1 MSEVKFSRRTV
12 NFAETVDI
20 ILNSGHNCVHLQGE
34 PGVGKTAIHDVI
46 ASKTGYRK
54 VYIDG
59 PNTDV
64 GQAGMPIP
72 NHTSR
77 TLDFYPADYFGLH
90 LNEPLAIMIDE
101 WTKTEDYVKNTLH
114 PMLHERR
121 MGTFTLHP
129 DTIIFTTGNMSED
142 GVGDSAK
149 SHTRNRQ
156 TWLTY
161 MKPSADEWLI
171 WAGNNGVAAEVMAW
185 VKEYP
190 HCMASY
196 MDGGQKENPYIFNPN
211 DASQGAFVSPR
222 SLFKASHW
230 VSVRDNMTENAL
242 VATLDGTLGHSASRD
257 LQAYI
262 SLADQLPT
270 RESILNS
277 PDTATVPSSPA
288 AQCIL
293 LFKAVQASSRDTFG
307 TWMRYVRRFPKEG
320 QALFINNILEIV
332 AKKDWA
338 IAHPAFVTWARENQ
352 YMFAGLKG

>member
-1 MSEVKFSRRTV
+1 MKSEISFKRTV
-12 NFAETVDI
+12 NFKDAVDI
-20 ILNSGHNCVHLQGE
+20 LLNSGQNSVHLTGE
-34 PGVGKTAIHDVI
+34 PGVGKTAIQDVLVEQ
-46 ASKTGYRK
+46 TGYRK

-77 TLDFYPADYFGLH
+77 TLDFYPADYYGLH
-90 LNEPLAIMIDE
+90 LDEPQVIMIDE
-101 WTKTEDYVKNTLH
+101 WTKTDDYVRNTLH
-114 PMLHERR
+114 PLLHERR
-121 MGTFTLHP
+121 LGTFKLHP
-129 DTIIFTTGNMSED
+129 ETIVFTTGNMDSD

-149 SHTRNRQ
+149 AHTRNRQ

-161 MKPSADEWLI
+161 VKPSADEWLS
-171 WAGNNGVAAEVMAW
+171 WAANNDVAGEVMAW

-196 MDGGQKENPYIFNPN
+196 MDGGQEKNPYIFNPT
-211 DASQGAFVSPR
+211 DASQTAFVSPR

-230 VSVRDNMTENAL
+230 VDVRDRISENAL
-242 VATLDGTLGHSASRD
+242 ISCLDGTIGIAASRD

-270 RESILNS
+270 SDAILKS
-277 PDTATVPSSPA
+277 PDTVAMPSSPA

-293 LFKAVQASSRDTFG
+293 AFKAVSNTTRDTFA
-307 TWMRYVRRFPKEG
+307 TWFRYIKRMPKEA
-320 QALFINNILEIV
+320 QAVFINTLLENR

-338 IAHPAFVTWARENQ
+338 LTHPSFVTWARENQ